1 MNFDTCNGV
10 IHVVKRGDTLYKL
23 SRIYKV
29 KLSDI
34 ISANPYINVYN
45 MQPGDEVCIPV
56 IMEEDFFIYTVQDG
70 DTFEDVLKNTGVS
83 PDDLFKFNPDLYKMA
98 LAADMEIK
106 YVDFQK

>member
-56 IMEEDFFIYTVQDG
+56 IMEEDFLIY
-70 DTFEDVLKNTGVS
+70 TFEDVLKNTGVS

-98 LAADMEIK
+98 LATDMEIK

>member
-34 ISANPYINVYN
+34 ISANPT
-45 MQPGDEVCIPV
+45 
-56 IMEEDFFIYTVQDG
+56 YTICSRGMKCV
-70 DTFEDVLKNTGVS
+70 F
-83 PDDLFKFNPDLYKMA
+83 P
-98 LAADMEIK
+98 
-106 YVDFQK
+106 